1 MLWLCLNFPRLPIEI
16 FLRAGAPSEPLV
28 IAGDGN
34 APLVV
39 ACDERAAIAG
49 IRAGMTLSAAYAL
62 LPELIVRKRDTG
74 SEQSCLEE
82 IALWALQFTSHVSL
96 LPPDS
101 LLLEIGASLKLF
113 GGLDK
118 LCKHINESAAQLGF
132 DTLSAVAPTPRAAHW
147 LAMAGFGVIVE
158 EREAL
163 RHHLNRLPVTCLA
176 ASADAFNSLATMGI
190 RSIGQLAS
198 LPRDALARRFGQRL
212 LDQLYRAFGELPDP
226 QPAFTPP
233 SRFAAHLALPS
244 PVSEAEALLFGAHR
258 LILQLTGY
266 LSAGNAGVTRLRLV
280 LENEDGKK
288 TEVIV
293 ALSIP
298 GRDPKHLLNLL
309 RERLERTALP
319 ARSEAMT
326 LEALDVAQLA
336 PRNFSFL
343 PDAAHVREERATL
356 VERLRARLGN
366 DAVHGLSLFPDA
378 RPEFAWHE
386 TEPGVAA
393 QSGPPLLR
401 PAWLLPQPRQ
411 LKLHDAH
418 PWLDGKLRILD
429 GPERIETGW
438 WDGCD
443 VMRDYFVARNENGA
457 TFWIYRERTAEKHWF
472 LHGIFS

>member
-16 FLRAGAPSEPLV
+16 FLRAGTPSEPLV
-28 IAGDGN
+28 VVTDGN
-34 APLVV
+34 APLVI
-39 ACDERAAIAG
+39 ACDERAAAAG

-62 LPELIVRKRDTG
+62 SPELLVRTRDTKA
-74 SEQSCLEE
+74 EQCCLEE
-82 IALWALQFTSHVSL
+82 IALWALQFTSQVSL
-96 LPPDS
+96 PSPDS

-118 LCKHINESAAQLGF
+118 LCKRLNESAVQLGF
-132 DTLSAVAPTPRAAHW
+132 DTLSAVAPTPRGARW
-147 LAMAGFGVIVE
+147 LASAGFGVVVE
-158 EREAL
+158 DNETL
-163 RHHLNRLPVTCLA
+163 QHHLNRLPVTCLEA
-176 ASADAFNSLATMGI
+176 EADIFNSLATMGI

-198 LPRDALARRFGQRL
+198 LPRNALARRFGQRL
-212 LDQLYRAFGELPDP
+212 LDQLYRAFGELADP
-226 QPAFTPP
+226 QPVFTPP
-233 SRFAAHLALPS
+233 SRFVAHLALPS

-258 LILQLTGY
+258 LVLQMTGY
-266 LSAGNAGVTRLRLV
+266 LSASNAGVMRLRLV
-280 LENEDGKK
+280 LENEDKQK
-288 TEVIV
+288 TDVIV

-298 GRDPKHLLNLL
+298 SRDPKHLLDLL
-309 RERLERTALP
+309 RERLLRTELP

-326 LEALDVAQLA
+326 LEAMDTAQLA

-343 PDAAHVREERATL
+343 PDAAHTREERAAL
-356 VERLRARLGN
+356 VERLRARFGG

-386 TEPGVAA
+386 SEPGVAA

-401 PAWLLPQPRQ
+401 PAWLLPQPRKLQ
-411 LKLHDAH
+411 LHGSR
-418 PWLDGKLRILD
+418 PWLDGELRILD

-443 VMRDYFVARNENGA
+443 VMRDYFVARNDNGS
-457 TFWIYRERTAEKHWF
+457 TFWIYRERTAENNWF

>member
-1 MLWLCLNFPRLPIEI
+1 MLWLCLSFPRLPVEI
-16 FLRAGAPSEPLV
+16 FRRGGAPSEPLV
-28 IAGDGN
+28 IVTDGN
-34 APLVV
+34 APLVI
-39 ACDERAAIAG
+39 ACDERAVAAG

-62 LPELIVRKRDTG
+62 SPELLVRTRDTKA
-74 SEQSCLEE
+74 EQSCLEE
-82 IALWALQFTSHVSL
+82 IALWALQFTSQVN
-96 LPPDS
+96 LPSPDS
-101 LLLEIGASLKLF
+101 LLLEVGASLRLF
-113 GGLDK
+113 GGLDN
-118 LCKHINESAAQLGF
+118 LCKRLNESAVQLGF
-132 DTLSAVAPTPRAAHW
+132 DILSAVAPTPRGARW
-147 LAMAGFGVIVE
+147 LASAGFGVVVKE
-158 EREAL
+158 NETL
-163 RHHLNRLPVTCLA
+163 RHHLNRLPVSCLDA
-176 ASADAFNSLATMGI
+176 DVDAFNSLARMGI
-190 RSIGQLAS
+190 RSIGQFAS

-244 PVSEAEALLFGAHR
+244 PVNEAEALLFGAHR
-258 LILQLTGY
+258 LILQMTGY
-266 LSAGNAGVTRLRLV
+266 LSAGNAGVMRFRLV
-280 LENEDGKK
+280 LENEDRKK
-288 TEVIV
+288 TGVVV

-298 GRDPKHLLNLL
+298 SRDAKHLLNLL
-309 RERLERTALP
+309 RERLLRTALP

-343 PDAAHVREERATL
+343 PDATRTREERTTL

-386 TEPGVAA
+386 SEPGVAD
-393 QSGPPLLR
+393 QSGPPLMR
-401 PAWLLPQPRQ
+401 PAWLLPQPRKLQ
-411 LKLHDAH
+411 LHGTR
-418 PWLDGKLRILD
+418 PWLDGELRILD

-443 VMRDYFVARNENGA
+443 VMRDYFVARSDNGA
-457 TFWIYRERTAEKHWF
+457 TLWIYRERTTDNNWF